1 MAADGSDYFE
11 PLVVVQFS
19 TSAPSATKQ
28 WVLERLTA
36 SHNDDE
42 GAGFLARYEIDAEKN
57 VRFPRVASTAF

>member
-1 MAADGSDYFE
+1 MATDGSDYFE
-11 PLVVVQFS
+11 PLVIVQFS
-19 TSAPSATKQ
+19 SSAPSATKQ

-57 VRFPRVASTAF
+57 VRFPRVAWTPF

>member
-11 PLVVVQFS
+11 PLVILQFS
-19 TSAPSATKQ
+19 SSAPTATKQ

-42 GAGFLARYEIDAEKN
+42 GAGFLARYEIDAERN
-57 VRFPRVASTAF
+57 VRLPRVALNAV